1 MRLDVAEG
9 LLILR
14 MKIVVL
20 RVRNQPAARAVPA
33 VGCTPIRHEK
43 QDAVRITV
51 HEPRHRR
58 VTVFIQRIEHLASLK
73 DQLLRTRAEFDN
85 IRKRL
90 TREKEESL
98 RYANQAILSDLLP
111 LLDHLELGLQAA
123 TTTTDPA
130 SVVAGVKLIQSQFD
144 RFLTDHGVTPI
155 EALGKPFDPNWH
167 EALSQEPS
175 PGKPEGLV
183 LHQRRRGYKIGER
196 LLRPS
201 SVVTVGPS
209 STPAS

>member
-1 MRLDVAEG
+1 MSSSKVKA
-9 LLILR
+9 
-14 MKIVVL
+14 K
-20 RVRNQPAARAVPA
+20 QPHTPSSTETTPVDPALSSVPA
-33 VGCTPIRHEK
+33 
-43 QDAVRITV
+43 
-51 HEPRHRR
+51 EPLAPSP
-58 VTVFIQRIEHLASLK
+58 TLSPEELAANEIASLK

-123 TTTTDPA
+123 TTTTDAA

-155 EALGKPFDPNWH
+155 EAIGKTFDPHWH

-183 LHQRRRGYKIGER
+183 LHQRRRGYKIGDR